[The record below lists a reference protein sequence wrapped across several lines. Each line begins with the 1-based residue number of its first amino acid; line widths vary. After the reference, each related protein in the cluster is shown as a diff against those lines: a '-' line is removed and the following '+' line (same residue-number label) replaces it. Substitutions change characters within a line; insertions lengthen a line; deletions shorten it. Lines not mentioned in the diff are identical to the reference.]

1 MPGADYSPAASCLRG
16 GFYSND
22 LLDNLGHPSATAI
35 IPDLQ
40 NLEIGQWVPMSPT
53 APTIE
58 TAFKVDGFVVDQ
70 WLLWAKPDSTWL
82 WQLTETSPG
91 TTRLVTRVHAVYD
104 WRKPALAV
112 LGVVLMEFGDF
123 AMMRRMLLGLKSR
136 AETLHRSGQPS
147 PGASVQ

>member
-1 MPGADYSPAASCLRG
+1 MAGAGRLPAR

-35 IPDLQ
+35 IPELQ
-40 NLEIGQWVPMSPT
+40 NLAIGQWVPMSPT
-53 APTIE
+53 APSVE
-58 TAFKVDGFVVDQ
+58 TAFKVDGFVVDR
-70 WLLWAKPDSTWL
+70 WLLWAKPDSTWV
-82 WQLTETSPG
+82 WQLIEIAPG

-123 AMMRRMLLGLKSR
+123 AMMRRMLLGLKER
-136 AETLHRSGQPS
+136 AETLNRSGRPATSVSSAQP
-147 PGASVQ
+147 